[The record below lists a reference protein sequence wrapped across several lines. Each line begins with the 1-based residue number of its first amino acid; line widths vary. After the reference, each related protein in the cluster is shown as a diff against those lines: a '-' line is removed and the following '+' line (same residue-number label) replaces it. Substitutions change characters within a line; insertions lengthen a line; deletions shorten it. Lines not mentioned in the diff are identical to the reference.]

1 MLKTGGVSDD
11 DFSTETAS
19 VRRMFTSVPSLG
31 PPTVS
36 GFPGLGYPSHRCRNW
51 AQGTVRTLSP
61 GSGLRTLQDST
72 LLHW

>member
-31 PPTVS
+31 HQQYQ
-36 GFPGLGYPSHRCRNW
+36 GFQGWDTHRTDAETGLKE
-51 AQGTVRTLSP
+51 Q
-61 GSGLRTLQDST
+61 
-72 LLHW
+72 